1 MIQLYP
7 NEKIVM
13 EVRRHWYILVAETLF
28 LAFLVLAPFVALG
41 FLNVFEQSLPAEKTA
56 SLFLFLTSGWFLIV
70 WITFFI
76 IWTNYY
82 LDVWI
87 ITDKRII
94 DVEQYYLFSREV
106 SEFKLEKI
114 QDITVEIH
122 GLLPT
127 LLHFGDVHVQTA
139 GQMREFVIRYVPHP
153 DRVKDIIFKQHDEA
167 LKNGERHI

>member
-7 NEKIVM
+7 DEKIVM

-28 LAFLVLAPFVALG
+28 LLFFVVAPFFAFG
-41 FLNVFEQSLPAEKTA
+41 FLNVFDQFLAADKVVP
-56 SLFLFLTSGWFLIV
+56 LFLFMTSAWFLIV

-139 GQMREFVIRYVPHP
+139 GQMREFVIRYVPYP
-153 DRVKDIIFKQHDEA
+153 DQVKDTIFKLHDIA
-167 LKNGERHI
+167 LKNGEQQL